1 MLLGLGFGFE
11 GDVDNRSVTLKVRC
25 FKVTLRMH
33 DDLIQDELIK
43 QDKKT
48 TTFVKIGEPD
58 NAVVIS
64 DGGTGSSCLSELAV
78 STAKG
83 QGQGQGRV
91 HDEGR
96 D

>member
-1 MLLGLGFGFE
+1 
-11 GDVDNRSVTLKVRC
+11 
-25 FKVTLRMH
+25 MH

-43 QDKKT
+43 QDKKKT

-83 QGQGQGRV
+83 QGQV